1 MFQQQG
7 RLVGIRE
14 RKEQNGFFRSGGLGV
29 LTGLLCCVPNVTLP
43 AFWLLSPSRST
54 ASGRQAGLPLLS
66 MDVCR
71 MESQLLA
78 ELQVSQKHLARV
90 FLLQGPVL
98 WLISPERACI

>member
-54 ASGRQAGLPLLS
+54 ASGRQAGRQAGSLHPVFLS
-66 MDVCR
+66 FAMDV
-71 MESQLLA
+71 M
-78 ELQVSQKHLARV
+78 
-90 FLLQGPVL
+90 
-98 WLISPERACI
+98 